1 MRWWIILLVAAGPG
15 LGQPAEE
22 DEAGRM
28 IQIAGKVAARLEH
41 TPSYTCLE
49 TTDRQWYAGER
60 LPRRVTERVRME
72 VAVVEGREQFG
83 WPGGDQ
89 FNDQS
94 LQLIRDRGLTK
105 TGDFYGFLAAIF
117 GTKSRTYEPASEQPH
132 GSTAAI
138 RYAYR
143 VPRSSGY
150 LLSRDRLAAV
160 VGYHG
165 SFWVDRKTLEVTR
178 LEVEADD
185 IPAGLKI
192 SSAKMAIDYGTVRV
206 GTGDFLLPQ
215 ATEARLVSDGIM
227 ESRTVTRFSNCRQF
241 GAQSTI
247 SFEDKP
253 PAEVGPENK
262 SGIEF
267 PGGVPLS
274 TSLVTPIERK
284 TAAVG
289 DPVEVRLRRAVR
301 IGDGIVIPK
310 GAMVEGR
317 ILRLEIHDSWPRPV
331 DLLLLRFTKLRFG
344 EKQVRLQASVIQF
357 GADESAYPWHEIDP
371 GAPITFLG
379 GFEKLNS
386 GFKLTLRTEPAPPP
400 Q

>member
-1 MRWWIILLVAAGPG
+1 
-15 LGQPAEE
+15 
-22 DEAGRM
+22 
-28 IQIAGKVAARLEH
+28 
-41 TPSYTCLE
+41 
-49 TTDRQWYAGER
+49 
-60 LPRRVTERVRME
+60 ME

-117 GTKSRTYEPASEQPH
+117 GTKSPGYAPAGEQAG

-150 LLSRDRLAAV
+150 LLTRDRLGAV

-165 SFWVDRKTLEVTR
+165 SFWVDRKTLGVTR

-192 SSAKMAIDYGTVRV
+192 SSAKITIDYGTVRA
-206 GTGDFLLPQ
+206 GAGDFLLPQ
-215 ATEARLVSDGIM
+215 ATEARMVSDGGM
-227 ESRTVTRFSNCRQF
+227 ESRTATRFSNCRQF
-241 GAQSTI
+241 GAESTI
-247 SFEDKP
+247 SFEDRPSAEMGRKNKP
-253 PAEVGPENK
+253 
-262 SGIEF
+262 GIEL
-267 PGGVPLS
+267 PGGVPLA
-274 TSLVTPIERK
+274 TALVTPIERK

-301 IGDGIVIPK
+301 IGGGIVIPK
-310 GAMVEGR
+310 GATVEGR
-317 ILRLEIHDSWPRPV
+317 ILRLEIHDSWPQPV

-357 GADESAYPWHEIDP
+357 GADESAYPLHKIDP
-371 GAPITFLG
+371 GAPIPFAG
-379 GFEKLNS
+379 GFERLDK
-386 GFKLTLRTEPAPPP
+386 GFKLTLRTEPGPSP